1 MGYRYLVLMQKK
13 GCNKLNFEFFI
24 LCFSS
29 LFTLINPIG
38 IVPIF
43 LSITQDCN
51 KKERDIIAAK
61 SIIFSFLVL
70 LVFAL
75 IGDFIFSFYNIT
87 IHGFRIA
94 GGILLLKISFD
105 MIESKRSRTRTTPSE
120 ELEAEEKNEIAYTP
134 LSIPLIAGPGSI
146 ASMMILSSEAQNT
159 IDKITL
165 ISTLVM
171 VLIITF
177 IIFKLSKI
185 LSKNFGK
192 LGLRILQR
200 IMGLILMV
208 ISIEFILKGVKN
220 SIENWNL

>member
-1 MGYRYLVLMQKK
+1 MNL
-13 GCNKLNFEFFI
+13 EFFI

-29 LFTLINPIG
+29 LFALINPIG
-38 IVPIF
+38 IVPIY
-43 LSITQDCN
+43 LSITQDYN
-51 KKERDIIAAK
+51 KRERDKIAIKA
-61 SIIFSFLVL
+61 ILFSFLVL
-70 LVFAL
+70 LLFAL

-105 MIESKRSRTRTTPSE
+105 MIESKRSRSRTTPSE
-120 ELEAEEKNEIAYTP
+120 VLEAEEKSDIAYTP

-146 ASMMILSSEAQNT
+146 ASIMILSSEAKNT
-159 IDKITL
+159 IDKLTLFVTL
-165 ISTLVM
+165 II
-171 VLIITF
+171 VLIMTF
-177 IIFKLSKI
+177 FIFKVSKN

-208 ISIEFILKGVKN
+208 ISIEFILKGIKN

>member
-1 MGYRYLVLMQKK
+1 M
-13 GCNKLNFEFFI
+13 NFEFFI

-43 LSITQDCN
+43 LSITQDYN

-61 SIIFSFLVL
+61 SIFFSFLVL

-159 IDKITL
+159 VDKLTL
-165 ISTLVM
+165 LSTLVV

-177 IIFKLSKI
+177 VIFKLSKI

>member
-1 MGYRYLVLMQKK
+1 M
-13 GCNKLNFEFFI
+13 NFEFFI

-43 LSITQDCN
+43 LSITQDYN

-61 SIIFSFLVL
+61 SIFFSFLVL

-159 IDKITL
+159 VDKLTL
-165 ISTLVM
+165 LSTLVI

-177 IIFKLSKI
+177 VIFKLSKI

>member
-1 MGYRYLVLMQKK
+1 MNL
-13 GCNKLNFEFFI
+13 EFFI

-29 LFTLINPIG
+29 LFALINPIG
-38 IVPIF
+38 IVPIY
-43 LSITQDCN
+43 LSITQEYN
-51 KKERDIIAAK
+51 KRERDKIAIKAVL
-61 SIIFSFLVL
+61 FSLLVL
-70 LVFAL
+70 LLFAL

-105 MIESKRSRTRTTPSE
+105 MIESKRSRSRTTPSE
-120 ELEAEEKNEIAYTP
+120 ELEAEEKNDIAYTP

-146 ASMMILSSEAQNT
+146 ASIMILSSEAKNT
-159 IDKITL
+159 IDKLTLFATL
-165 ISTLVM
+165 II

-177 IIFKLSKI
+177 FIFKVSKN

-208 ISIEFILKGVKN
+208 ISIEFILKGIKN

>member
-1 MGYRYLVLMQKK
+1 MNL
-13 GCNKLNFEFFI
+13 EFFI

-29 LFTLINPIG
+29 LFALINPIG
-38 IVPIF
+38 IVPIY
-43 LSITQDCN
+43 LSITQDYN
-51 KKERDIIAAK
+51 KRERDKIAIKA
-61 SIIFSFLVL
+61 ILFSFLVL
-70 LVFAL
+70 SLFAL

-105 MIESKRSRTRTTPSE
+105 MIESKRSRSRTTPSE
-120 ELEAEEKNEIAYTP
+120 ELEAEEKNDIAYTP

-146 ASMMILSSEAQNT
+146 ASIMILSSEAKNT
-159 IDKITL
+159 IDKLTLFATL
-165 ISTLVM
+165 II
-171 VLIITF
+171 VLIMTF
-177 IIFKLSKI
+177 FIFKVSKN

-208 ISIEFILKGVKN
+208 ISIEFILKGIKN